1 MTNNT
6 RASGK
11 TAAEETARDLGAELD
26 KPIEPELP
34 DERKRKFATAGQSRM
49 RVDWRPEQRSE
60 LNQMHLVVQ
69 RRLTDNFA
77 DAFALLVEL
86 WSLVREPVRVD
97 GEVLRDKMTGMPEW
111 RRTPSGGYIED
122 WGKLNVRE
130 RERFL
135 YQLTTRLAI
144 WEQRATEAWYESM
157 YAKVTWE
164 MSFSDGF
171 ERLEGTMK
179 DTVEARTAR
188 GKLVAREDHFFA
200 ILSTYYSRKAEA
212 LVRSMERIAQRLKDI
227 HVG

>member
-1 MTNNT
+1 MSNNV
-6 RASGK
+6 RASGQ
-11 TAAEETARDLGAELD
+11 TAAAEVAHEQGAELD
-26 KPIEPELP
+26 QQVAPELP
-34 DERKRKFATAGQSRM
+34 DERKRKFATSGHSRM
-49 RVDWRPEQRSE
+49 RVEWRPEQRAE
-60 LNQMHLVVQ
+60 LNQMHHAVQ
-69 RRLTDNFA
+69 RQLTENFS
-77 DAFALLVEL
+77 DAFALLVEI
-86 WSLVREPVRVD
+86 WTLVREPVQVN
-97 GEVLRDKMTGMPEW
+97 GEVVRDRVTGMPEW

-144 WEQRATEAWYESM
+144 WEQRAAEAWYESM

-171 ERLEGTMK
+171 ERLEGATK

-188 GKLVAREDHFFA
+188 GKLAAREDHFFA